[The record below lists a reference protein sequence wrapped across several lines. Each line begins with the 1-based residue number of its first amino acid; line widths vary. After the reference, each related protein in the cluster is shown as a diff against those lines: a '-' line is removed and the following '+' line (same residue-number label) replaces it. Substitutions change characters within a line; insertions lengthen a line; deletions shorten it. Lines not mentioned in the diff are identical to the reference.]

1 MQQRGLPL
9 AYLMTAGNQAQTGLA
24 DLACTVIQDPRVTAI
39 GLHVEGFDSLASLER
54 LASLSRQLKKPV
66 AMLKVGK
73 SAAAQLATIS
83 HTASLAG
90 DDKVSSALLRRLGI
104 ARVETLPD
112 LLETLKLL
120 HLYGPL
126 ASNEISSMSCS
137 GGEASL
143 MADAGVKRRIAYRP
157 LRDEQLKPLRETLGP
172 MVTLANPL
180 DYHTFVW
187 GNGEKQTAAFS
198 AMMAGGYALNLVVLD
213 FPRRDRCAPAD
224 WLTTVNAVVAA
235 HAATGA
241 NAGIVTSMAENLP
254 EDIAVHLIQNRVVPF
269 YGIEEAL
276 AAAEAAA
283 FIGSAWGA
291 AEPEPLLKASAGAG
305 EAITLNED
313 DAKRELSAFGLP
325 VPQGLVEP
333 SPEGAGLAAEKLGFP
348 VALKGRGVAHKT
360 EAGAVKLNLK
370 SRD

>member
-1 MQQRGLPL
+1 
-9 AYLMTAGNQAQTGLA
+9 
-24 DLACTVIQDPRVTAI
+24 
-39 GLHVEGFDSLASLER
+39 
-54 LASLSRQLKKPV
+54 
-66 AMLKVGK
+66 
-73 SAAAQLATIS
+73 
-83 HTASLAG
+83 
-90 DDKVSSALLRRLGI
+90 
-104 ARVETLPD
+104 
-112 LLETLKLL
+112 
-120 HLYGPL
+120 
-126 ASNEISSMSCS
+126 
-137 GGEASL
+137 
-143 MADAGVKRRIAYRP
+143 
-157 LRDEQLKPLRETLGP
+157 
-172 MVTLANPL
+172 
-180 DYHTFVW
+180 
-187 GNGEKQTAAFS
+187 
-198 AMMAGGYALNLVVLD
+198 VLD
-213 FPRRDRCAPAD
+213 FPRRDRCDPAD

-254 EDIAVHLIQNRVVPF
+254 EDIAIHLMQNRVVPF

-313 DAKRELSAFGLP
+313 EAKRELSAFGLP

-370 SRD
+370 SRDEVVAAAHAMAAVANGYLVEKMAGKPVAEIIIGALRDPVAGLVLTVGAGGILVELLDDSALITLPASAEAISAAVSGLRIKTLLDGYRGSPGGDIEALEQAIASVAAYLVANADAIEELDINPALVLPEGEGVVAVDALIRRRIA